1 MPRGLDIG
9 RAPPEILELDNQSIL
24 EEFLIALASAGASD
38 ETVKAYYSAI
48 KDFLDFLGDKRIKDV
63 RLSDINRWRLDRLR
77 KGFRRSRS
85 RDRRSWMTTLHYY
98 TLFIRRFLQWLGL
111 DIPIPITRKP
121 TSHVEA
127 LDESEIE
134 RLLSSCSDPLD
145 TVIIRLLLDTG
156 LRSRELLG
164 IRVGDI
170 DFENREIVVRE
181 AKYGRERRV
190 LVTRETIEA
199 IRAWIRLKGLREDDR
214 LIPLTY
220 SGLYKR
226 IKRIARRAGID
237 YKRIRPHVLRHTF
250 ATRALRR
257 GMNLFALQRLLGHS
271 DVKTTQIY
279 THLTI
284 DDLRREY
291 ERAIGG
297 KGTRQNTPSAQP
309 ENGYDGF
316 AQGIRFC
323 PSCGRQ
329 LIPGARFCPYCG
341 FNLTIL
347 YSREV
352 SGENMA

>member
-1 MPRGLDIG
+1 MPRGFDIG
-9 RAPPEILELDNQSIL
+9 KAPQEILELDNYNIL

-38 ETVKAYYSAI
+38 ETIRAYYSAI

-63 RLSDINRWRLDRLR
+63 KLSDINRWRLERLR
-77 KGFRRSRS
+77 KGFNRSRS

-98 TLFIRRFLQWLGL
+98 TLFIRRFLQWLGIEL
-111 DIPIPITRKP
+111 SISITRKP
-121 TSHVEA
+121 ASKVEA
-127 LDESEIE
+127 LSDTEINK
-134 RLLSSCSDPLD
+134 LLRSCNDPLD
-145 TVIIRLLLDTG
+145 TIIIRLLLDTG

-164 IRVGDI
+164 IKVSDI
-170 DFENREIVVRE
+170 DFEGREVVVHE

-190 LVTRETIEA
+190 LVTRETLDT
-199 IRAWIRLKGLREDDR
+199 IRAWIKLKGLRDNDY

-226 IKRIARRAGID
+226 IKRIAKRAGID
-237 YKRIRPHVLRHTF
+237 YRRIRPHVLRHTF

-284 DDLRREY
+284 DDLKREY
-291 ERAIGG
+291 EKALEGNSVKEDISIEDID
-297 KGTRQNTPSAQP
+297 NSLS
-309 ENGYDGF
+309 
-316 AQGIRFC
+316 IRFC

-329 LIPGARFCPYCG
+329 VVPGARYCPYCG
-341 FNLTIL
+341 FNLSIL
-347 YSREV
+347 YSKRTV
-352 SGENMA
+352 GENTV